1 MFLCFMFLCF
11 YVFFALFIDLWTD
24 NVQPLSRWRAEIEAK
39 IPVQVR
45 GGILGDQVG
54 YGKTAITLAMIDSSQ
69 SSVVLPSIE
78 EHSLIP
84 TKTTLIVVPSH
95 LPNQWEKEVG
105 KFTGKQ
111 LKVTVVKNLNHLNKL
126 SIKDIQALDI
136 LIVSETLLR
145 TSDEYW

>member
-1 MFLCFMFLCF
+1 MPYATTYPDTVVSVSGLHCCHCTFH
-11 YVFFALFIDLWTD
+11 
-24 NVQPLSRWRAEIEAK
+24 
-39 IPVQVR
+39 
-45 GGILGDQVG
+45 
-54 YGKTAITLAMIDSSQ
+54 

-78 EHSLIP
+78 EHSLVP

-95 LPNQWEKEVG
+95 LPNQWEKEVD
-105 KFTGKQ
+105 KFTGNQ
-111 LKVTVVKNLNHLNKL
+111 LKVKVVKNLNHLNKL